1 MSKRK
6 HEAPGRSSRKGI
18 GIRELLE
25 MFPYE
30 ESAVRWFEK
39 VRWPDGRHCPHCG
52 SKNTK
57 PKPMPYRCS
66 DCHEHFSCKIGTV
79 MKKSRIP
86 VRKWVIA
93 MYLMSTN
100 LRGVSSMKLHK
111 DLCITQ

>member
-79 MKKSRIP
+79 MEKSRIP

-100 LRGVSSMKLHK
+100 FKGVSSMKLHK